1 MFINKHIV
9 NVTADDQGDGI
20 GYTPIVN
27 GRILGIR
34 YIKASSGAFADTV
47 DFDVTSED
55 SGVVV
60 WDEDNVTASK
70 TIVPR
75 QATHSTAGVAALFA
89 AEGTAVNDFV
99 YVGNERIKISVAN
112 AGDGG
117 AGQFVVLVG

>member
-1 MFINKHIV
+1 MFVNKHIV
-9 NVTADDQGDGI
+9 NVTADDQGDGV
-20 GYTPIVN
+20 GYTSVVN
-27 GRILGIR
+27 GRVLSIR

-70 TIVPR
+70 TVVPR

-89 AEGTAVNDFV
+89 ADGTAVNDFV